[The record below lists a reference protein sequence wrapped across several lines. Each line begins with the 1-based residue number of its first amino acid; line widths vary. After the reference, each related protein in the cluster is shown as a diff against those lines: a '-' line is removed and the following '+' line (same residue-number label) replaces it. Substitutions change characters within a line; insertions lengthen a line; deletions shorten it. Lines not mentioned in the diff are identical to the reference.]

1 LYEVVGITEMKEKEK
16 IPHCRNNSKINIK
29 IVERGKIDTPSK
41 QDPHHCPISVLG
53 KERK

>member
-16 IPHCRNNSKINIK
+16 IPHCRNNFKINIK

-41 QDPHHCPISVLG
+41 QDPHRPISVLG